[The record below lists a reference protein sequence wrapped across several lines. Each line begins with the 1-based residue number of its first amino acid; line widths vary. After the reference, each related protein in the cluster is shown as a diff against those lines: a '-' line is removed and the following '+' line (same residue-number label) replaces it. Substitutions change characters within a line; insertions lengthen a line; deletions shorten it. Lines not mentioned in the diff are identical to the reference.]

1 MPDHF
6 FVYPAYLGRGLT
18 RRDGR
23 RLPAPLALADVSTE
37 EIVQAA
43 KRLGYRAEIEA
54 TKQYPRQFFTY
65 AGRVKVTKKA
75 GTSKAGFLKAVAS
88 ELARQRAAAG
98 KK

>member
-6 FVYPAYLGRGLT
+6 FVYPAYLGKGRT

-23 RLPAPLALADVSTE
+23 RVVADAGLVDVTLE
-37 EIVQAA
+37 EIAQAA
-43 KRLGYRAEIEA
+43 KRLGLKAEIESD
-54 TKQYPRQFFTY
+54 KHYPRSAFRY
-65 AGRVKVTKKA
+65 EGRVKVAKKA
-75 GTSKAGFLKAVAS
+75 GASKTGFLRQLAA